1 MKKFEE
7 LMVEFKE
14 RSEALEETKTQ
25 LVKAITDMVE
35 KGELSK
41 MDAIAELTANKLLGL
56 SPWVEVPEFAY
67 NFDIDKYRTV
77 YYEELLEPEDF
88 GDHEYARV
96 PELEHEDA
104 VDQIWEIIRE
114 KKVIGCIYD
123 W

>member
-1 MKKFEE
+1 MKNFEE
-7 LMVEFKE
+7 LMAEFKE
-14 RSEALEETKTQ
+14 RSQSLAKTKTQ
-25 LVKAITDMVE
+25 LVGVIFDMVD

-41 MDAIAELTANKLLGL
+41 MDAIIELTANKLLGL

-96 PELEHEDA
+96 PELKHEDA
-104 VDQIWEIIRE
+104 VNQIWEIIRE
-114 KKVIGCIYD
+114 KKV
-123 W
+123 